1 MPEKTIDKKE
11 KSKLFHVEKRF
22 EMPLWQSLLIR
33 FGFILIAVI
42 LGLIILAISYGVNP
56 FLAVGSMFMGSFGT
70 PKRIWDFLRDGAV
83 LLAVG
88 LALIPAFKMKFWNLG
103 GNGQILI
110 GALVSVMLM
119 IDLGGV
125 LPDAVVLLIMIPTA
139 GLAGAVWA
147 AIPALFKALFNTNE
161 SLFTLMM
168 NYISVG
174 LVNAY
179 IMFKYPIGSHV
190 IPRIDNAHFPTL
202 FNDSLLIVII
212 SLLLL
217 AFMVYYLRFSKHG
230 YELTVV
236 GESTNTARYVGINVK
251 KVIIRTII
259 VSGALCG
266 FVGCLLASGI
276 KFTVNPDTTHENMG
290 FTAIMAVWLAKFNP
304 IITAATSFFIV
315 FITRGMAKVQ
325 SDNGI
330 MNDATPNLIIG
341 LIYFFVIG
349 CEFFIEYRL
358 LINKGGKEMK
368 LGDLIKSL
376 FKRRSP
382 STVKDVKLPP
392 PGEALEE
399 EEVK

>member
-56 FLAVGSMFMGSFGT
+56 FLAVGQMLIGSFGT

-88 LALIPAFKMKFWNLG
+88 LALIPSFKMKFWNLG
-103 GNGQILI
+103 GNGQILV
-110 GALVSVMLM
+110 GALVSIILM
-119 IDLGGV
+119 IDLGGT
-125 LPDAVVLLIMIPTA
+125 LPDGVLLLIIIPTA
-139 GLAGAVWA
+139 VLAGAIWA
-147 AIPALFKALFNTNE
+147 AIPAIFKALFNTNE

-168 NYISVG
+168 NYVSIG
-174 LVNAY
+174 LVNAF

-190 IPRIDNAHFPTL
+190 IPRIEYGHFPEL

-212 SLLLL
+212 SLLIL

-230 YELTVV
+230 YELSVV
-236 GESTNTARYVGINVK
+236 GESMNTARYVGINVK
-251 KVIIRTII
+251 KVIIRTIV

-276 KFTVNPDTTHENMG
+276 KYTVGPETPNNMG

-325 SDNGI
+325 SDNNI

-358 LINKGGKEMK
+358 LINRGGKEMK
-368 LGDLIKSL
+368 LGDFIKSL

-382 STVKDVKLPP
+382 STVKNVKLPP
-392 PGEALEE
+392 AKEALEE

>member
-1 MPEKTIDKKE
+1 MPEKMTAKKE

-22 EMPLWQSLLIR
+22 DMPLWQSLLIR
-33 FGFILIAVI
+33 FGFIIVA
-42 LGLIILAISYGVNP
+42 LIIGLLILTISYRVDP
-56 FLAVGSMFMGSFGT
+56 FLAVGQMFIGSFGT
-70 PKRIWDFLRDGAV
+70 WKRFWDFLRDGAV

-88 LALIPAFKMKFWNLG
+88 LALIPSFKMKFWNLG
-103 GNGQILI
+103 GNGQIII

-125 LPDAVVLLIMIPTA
+125 LPDAVVLLIMIPA
-139 GLAGAVWA
+139 SILAGAVWS
-147 AIPALFKALFNTNE
+147 AIPAIFKALFNTNE

-168 NYISVG
+168 NYVAAG

-179 IMFKYPIGSHV
+179 IMFKYPVGSHI
-190 IPRIDNAHFPTL
+190 IPRLEHAHFPTL
-202 FNDSLLIVII
+202 FNDNLLIVVI
-212 SLLLL
+212 SCLLL
-217 AFMVYYLRFSKHG
+217 AFMVYYLKFSKHG

-236 GESTNTARYVGINVK
+236 GESMNTARYVGINVK
-251 KVIIRTII
+251 KVIIRTIV
-259 VSGALCG
+259 VSGAICG
-266 FVGCLLASGI
+266 LVGCLLASGI
-276 KFTVNPDTTHENMG
+276 DYTVAENTGNNMG

-304 IITAATSFFIV
+304 LITAATSFFIV
-315 FITRGMAKVQ
+315 FITRGMTKVQ

-330 MNDATPNLIIG
+330 LNDATPNLVIG

-368 LGDLIKSL
+368 LGELIKSL
-376 FKRRSP
+376 FRRSSSP
-382 STVKDVKLPP
+382 VEKVKLPP
-392 PGEALEE
+392 ATETLEE

>member
-1 MPEKTIDKKE
+1 MPEKTIQKKE

-33 FGFILIAVI
+33 FGFVLIAVV
-42 LGLIILAISYGVNP
+42 LGLIILTISYGVNP
-56 FLAVGSMFMGSFGT
+56 FLAVGQMFIGSFGT
-70 PKRIWDFLRDGAV
+70 PKRVWDFLRDGAV

-88 LALIPAFKMKFWNLG
+88 LALIPSFKMKFWNLG
-103 GNGQILI
+103 GNGQIII

-119 IDLGGV
+119 VDLGGV
-125 LPDAVVLLIMIPTA
+125 LPDAVVLLIMIPTSI
-139 GLAGAVWA
+139 LAGAVWS
-147 AIPALFKALFNTNE
+147 AIPAIFKALFNTNE

-168 NYISVG
+168 NYVAAG

-179 IMFKYPIGSHV
+179 IMFKYPVGSHI
-190 IPRIDNAHFPTL
+190 IPRLEHAHFPTL
-202 FNDSLLIVII
+202 FNDNLLIIVI
-212 SLLLL
+212 SCLLL
-217 AFMVYYLRFSKHG
+217 AFMVYYLKFSKHG

-236 GESTNTARYVGINVK
+236 GESMNTARYVGINVK
-251 KVIIRTII
+251 KVIIRTIV
-259 VSGALCG
+259 VSGAICG

-276 KFTVNPDTTHENMG
+276 DFTVAEGTGNNMG

-304 IITAATSFFIV
+304 LITAVTSFFIV

-330 MNDATPNLIIG
+330 LNDATPNLVIG
-341 LIYFFVIG
+341 LIYFFIIG

-368 LGDLIKSL
+368 LGEFIKSL
-376 FKRRSP
+376 FRRSSSP
-382 STVKDVKLPP
+382 VEKVKLPP
-392 PGEALEE
+392 ATETLEE

>member
-1 MPEKTIDKKE
+1 MPEKTIQKKE

-33 FGFILIAVI
+33 FGFVLIAVV
-42 LGLIILAISYGVNP
+42 LGLIILTISYGVNP
-56 FLAVGSMFMGSFGT
+56 FLAVGQMFIGSFGT
-70 PKRIWDFLRDGAV
+70 PKRVWDFLRDGAV

-88 LALIPAFKMKFWNLG
+88 LALIPSFKMKFWNLG
-103 GNGQILI
+103 GNGQIII

-119 IDLGGV
+119 VDLGGV
-125 LPDAVVLLIMIPTA
+125 LPDAVVLLIMIPTSI
-139 GLAGAVWA
+139 LAGAVWS
-147 AIPALFKALFNTNE
+147 AIPAIFKALFNTNE

-168 NYISVG
+168 NYVAAG

-179 IMFKYPIGSHV
+179 IMFKYPVGSHI
-190 IPRIDNAHFPTL
+190 IPRLEHAHFPTL
-202 FNDSLLIVII
+202 FNDNLLIIVI
-212 SLLLL
+212 SCLLL
-217 AFMVYYLRFSKHG
+217 AFMVYYLKFSKHG

-236 GESTNTARYVGINVK
+236 GESMNTARYVGINVK
-251 KVIIRTII
+251 KVIIRTIV
-259 VSGALCG
+259 VSGAICG

-276 KFTVNPDTTHENMG
+276 DFTVAEGTGNNMG

-304 IITAATSFFIV
+304 LITAVTSFFIV

-330 MNDATPNLIIG
+330 LNDATPNLVIG
-341 LIYFFVIG
+341 LIYFFIIG

-368 LGDLIKSL
+368 FGEFIKSL
-376 FKRRSP
+376 FRRSSSP
-382 STVKDVKLPP
+382 VEKVKLPP
-392 PGEALEE
+392 VTETLEE

>member
-1 MPEKTIDKKE
+1 MPEKTIQKKE

-33 FGFILIAVI
+33 FGFILIAVV
-42 LGLIILAISYGVNP
+42 LGLIILTISYGVNP
-56 FLAVGSMFMGSFGT
+56 FLAVGQMFVGSFGT
-70 PKRIWDFLRDGAV
+70 SKRIWDFLRDGAV

-88 LALIPAFKMKFWNLG
+88 LALIPSFKMKFWNLG
-103 GNGQILI
+103 GNGQIII

-119 IDLGGV
+119 VDLGGV
-125 LPDAVVLLIMIPTA
+125 LPDAVVLLIMIPA
-139 GLAGAVWA
+139 AILAGAVWS
-147 AIPALFKALFNTNE
+147 AIPAIFKALFNTNE

-168 NYISVG
+168 NYVAAG

-179 IMFKYPIGSHV
+179 IMFKYPVGSHI
-190 IPRIDNAHFPTL
+190 IPRLEHAHFPTL
-202 FNDSLLIVII
+202 FNDNLLIIVI
-212 SLLLL
+212 SCLLL
-217 AFMVYYLRFSKHG
+217 AFMVYYLKFSKHG

-236 GESTNTARYVGINVK
+236 GESMNTARYVGINVK
-251 KVIIRTII
+251 KVIIRTIV
-259 VSGALCG
+259 VSGAICG

-276 KFTVNPDTTHENMG
+276 DFTVAEGTGNNMG

-304 IITAATSFFIV
+304 LITAATSFFIV
-315 FITRGMAKVQ
+315 FITRGMTKVQ

-330 MNDATPNLIIG
+330 LNDATPNLVIG
-341 LIYFFVIG
+341 LIYFFIIG

-368 LGDLIKSL
+368 LGEFIKSL
-376 FKRRSP
+376 FRRSSSP
-382 STVKDVKLPP
+382 VEKVKLPP
-392 PGEALEE
+392 ATETLEE

>member
-1 MPEKTIDKKE
+1 MPEKTIQKKE

-33 FGFILIAVI
+33 FGFVLIAVV
-42 LGLIILAISYGVNP
+42 LGLIILTISYGVNP
-56 FLAVGSMFMGSFGT
+56 FLAVGQMFIGSFGT
-70 PKRIWDFLRDGAV
+70 PKRVWDFLRDGAV

-88 LALIPAFKMKFWNLG
+88 LALIPSFKMKFWNLG
-103 GNGQILI
+103 GNGQIII

-119 IDLGGV
+119 VDLGGV
-125 LPDAVVLLIMIPTA
+125 LPDAVVLLIMIPTSI
-139 GLAGAVWA
+139 LAGAVWS
-147 AIPALFKALFNTNE
+147 AIPAIFKALFNTNE

-168 NYISVG
+168 NYVAAG

-179 IMFKYPIGSHV
+179 IMFKYPVGSHI
-190 IPRIDNAHFPTL
+190 IPRLEHAHFPTL
-202 FNDSLLIVII
+202 FNDNLLIIVI
-212 SLLLL
+212 SCLLL
-217 AFMVYYLRFSKHG
+217 AFMVYYLKFSKHG

-236 GESTNTARYVGINVK
+236 GESMNTARYVGINVK
-251 KVIIRTII
+251 KVIIRTIV
-259 VSGALCG
+259 VSGAICG

-276 KFTVNPDTTHENMG
+276 DFTVAEGTGNNMG

-304 IITAATSFFIV
+304 LITAVTSFFIV

-330 MNDATPNLIIG
+330 LNDATPNLVIG
-341 LIYFFVIG
+341 LIYFFIIG

-368 LGDLIKSL
+368 FGEFIKSL
-376 FKRRSP
+376 FRRSSSP
-382 STVKDVKLPP
+382 VEKVKLPP
-392 PGEALEE
+392 ATETLEE

>member
-1 MPEKTIDKKE
+1 MPEKTIQKKE

-33 FGFILIAVI
+33 FGFVLIAVV
-42 LGLIILAISYGVNP
+42 LGLIILTISYGVNP
-56 FLAVGSMFMGSFGT
+56 FLAVGQMFIGSFGT
-70 PKRIWDFLRDGAV
+70 PKRVWDFLRDGAV

-88 LALIPAFKMKFWNLG
+88 LALIPSFKMKFWNLG
-103 GNGQILI
+103 GNGQIII

-125 LPDAVVLLIMIPTA
+125 LPDAVVLLIMIPTSI
-139 GLAGAVWA
+139 LAGAVWS
-147 AIPALFKALFNTNE
+147 AIPAIFKALFNTNE

-168 NYISVG
+168 NYVAAG

-179 IMFKYPIGSHV
+179 IMFKYPVGSHI
-190 IPRIDNAHFPTL
+190 IPRLEHAHFPTL
-202 FNDSLLIVII
+202 FNDNLLIIVI
-212 SLLLL
+212 SCLLL
-217 AFMVYYLRFSKHG
+217 AFMVYYLKFSKHG

-236 GESTNTARYVGINVK
+236 GESMNTARYVGINVK
-251 KVIIRTII
+251 KVIIRTIV
-259 VSGALCG
+259 VSGAICG

-276 KFTVNPDTTHENMG
+276 DFTVAEGTGNNMG

-304 IITAATSFFIV
+304 LITAVTSFFIV

-330 MNDATPNLIIG
+330 LNDATPNLVIG
-341 LIYFFVIG
+341 LIYFFIIG

-368 LGDLIKSL
+368 LGEFIKSL
-376 FKRRSP
+376 FRRSSSP
-382 STVKDVKLPP
+382 VEKVKLPP
-392 PGEALEE
+392 ATETLEE